1 MKRSAKNKPD
11 VEIVLAV
18 LLFDNAEQIRTVQ
31 VVETNIFVMTQNVF
45 FATLC
50 HMAKWYVKHAQTD

>member
-18 LLFDNAEQIRTVQ
+18 LLFDNAEQITVQ
-31 VVETNIFVMTQNVF
+31 VVEEKRTFS
-45 FATLC
+45 
-50 HMAKWYVKHAQTD
+50 